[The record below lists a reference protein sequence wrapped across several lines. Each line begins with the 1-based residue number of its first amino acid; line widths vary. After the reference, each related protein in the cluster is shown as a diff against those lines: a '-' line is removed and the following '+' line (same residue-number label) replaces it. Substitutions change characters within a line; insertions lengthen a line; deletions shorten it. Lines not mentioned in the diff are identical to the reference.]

1 MSRAS
6 PRGSCGTRLPHHL
19 HDFDAILALH
29 RGSPAG
35 AVAALA
41 EDPETLTQWHT
52 GAWRQWYA
60 ALRAEAAVLAS
71 AAGGVSAHGAHDL
84 TKRLQRTRDIVTG
97 NPIASA
103 IVDRTAAC
111 ASGWRAGIPSSRLS
125 SPAEG

>member
-41 EDPETLTQWHT
+41 EDPETLTSGT
-52 GAWRQWYA
+52 PAPGASGTR
-60 ALRAEAAVLAS
+60 RCGPRPPCS
-71 AAGGVSAHGAHDL
+71 PTAAGGVSAHGAHDL
-84 TKRLQRTRDIVTG
+84 TKRLQRTRDIVNG

-111 ASGWRAGIPSSRLS
+111 ALGLAGGHPELASVVT
-125 SPAEG
+125 G